1 MKKEGIILLLLS
13 LAGMVFLLC
22 LSCAP
27 TESLKDQGITILSP
41 KSNDMVQAGAPYE
54 IQWKAEVPPPEFGAN
69 VAIQFSKDGGN
80 TWDVVAEN
88 VPNTGKYQ
96 WSVPKIDSTKC
107 KILVS
112 SQYRPKYRKAS
123 EIFTIK

>member
-1 MKKEGIILLLLS
+1 MKKERVILLIAASFFLLLLS
-13 LAGMVFLLC
+13 C
-22 LSCAP
+22 SKP
-27 TESLKDQGITILSP
+27 ESLPEQGVTILSP
-41 KSNDMVQAGAPYE
+41 RANDVLQAGVTFE

-80 TWDVVAEN
+80 TWEVVAEN

-107 KILVS
+107 KILIF
-112 SQYRPKYRKAS
+112 SQYRPKYRKGS
-123 EIFTIK
+123 EIFTTK

>member
-1 MKKEGIILLLLS
+1 MKKEGIIPLLLS

-22 LSCAP
+22 LSCVP

-41 KSNDMVQAGAPYE
+41 KSNDVVQAGAPYE
-54 IQWKAEVPPPEFGAN
+54 IQWKADVPPPEFGAN
-69 VAIQFSKDGGN
+69 VTIQFSKDGGN

-96 WSVPKIDSTKC
+96 WAVPKIDSTKC

>member
-1 MKKEGIILLLLS
+1 MKTEKMILLFVGSLFLLLLLS
-13 LAGMVFLLC
+13 
-22 LSCAP
+22 CAKP
-27 TESLKDQGITILSP
+27 ESLPEQGVTILSP
-41 KSNDMVQAGAPYE
+41 KANDALQAGGTFE
-54 IQWKAEVPPPEFGAN
+54 IQWKTDLPQSEFGVN

-88 VPNTGKYQ
+88 VPNTGKCQ
-96 WSVPKIDSTKC
+96 WSVPKIDSAKC

-123 EIFTIK
+123 EMFIVK

>member
-1 MKKEGIILLLLS
+1 MKKEMNVFWVVSLLCLLLLS
-13 LAGMVFLLC
+13 C
-22 LSCAP
+22 SKP
-27 TESLKDQGITILSP
+27 ESLPEQGVTILSP
-41 KSNDMVQAGAPYE
+41 KATDVLQAGGPFE
-54 IQWKAEVPPPEFGAN
+54 VQWKADVPPPEFGTN
-69 VAIQFSKDGGN
+69 VTIQFSKDGGN

-96 WSVPKIDSTKC
+96 WNVPKIDSTKC

>member
-1 MKKEGIILLLLS
+1 MKKEMI
-13 LAGMVFLLC
+13 VFLLVASFF
-22 LSCAP
+22 LLLMSCSKP
-27 TESLKDQGITILSP
+27 ESLPDQGVNILSP
-41 KSNDMVQAGAPYE
+41 KANDVVQAGAPFE
-54 IQWKAEVPPPEFGAN
+54 IQWKADVPQSEFGTN
-69 VAIQFSKDGGN
+69 VTIQFSKDGGN

-96 WSVPKIDSTKC
+96 WSVPKIDSIKC

-112 SQYRPKYRKAS
+112 SQFRPKYRKSS